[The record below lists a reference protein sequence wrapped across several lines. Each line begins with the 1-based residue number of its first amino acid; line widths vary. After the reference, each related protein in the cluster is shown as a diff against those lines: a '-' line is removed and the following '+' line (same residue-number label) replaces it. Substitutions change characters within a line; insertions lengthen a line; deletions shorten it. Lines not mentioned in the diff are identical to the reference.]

1 MFKIKILKINPIESQ
16 LNLRILLFFLG
27 TNQHFPLS
35 FLPPDHVDWK
45 DHIYNCL
52 YLPWDPQVVWSQT
65 DLNSKSSESGTQNI
79 SVSK

>member
-35 FLPPDHVDWK
+35 FLPPDHVD
-45 DHIYNCL
+45 
-52 YLPWDPQVVWSQT
+52 
-65 DLNSKSSESGTQNI
+65 
-79 SVSK
+79 